1 MDQERKRREG
11 FKIMARYTGPKH
23 RLARKEGV
31 NLLDKSSQSLMRRL
45 ATPPGIHGKKRK
57 RRLSEYGL
65 QLREKQ
71 KAKTTYGLLEKQFK
85 KVVHTV
91 QKEKGDTKELIVAFL
106 ETRLDNL
113 VYRLGFAKTRYMS
126 RQFVSHGHIL
136 VNGKKLSIPSYQV
149 KVNDVILLSEK
160 LQKNPV
166 VMELAQEE
174 EYTVLPF
181 LKKQGFMGKLER
193 MPKLEDVQ
201 VPFDLQLIIE
211 YYSR

>member
-1 MDQERKRREG
+1 
-11 FKIMARYTGPKH
+11 MARYTGPKH

-31 NLLDKSSQSLMRRL
+31 NLLDKTSQSLQRRL
-45 ATPPGIHGKKRK
+45 STPPGIHGKKRK

-85 KVVHTV
+85 RIVQTV
-91 QKEKGDTKELIVAFL
+91 RKQKGDTKELIISAL

-113 VYRLGFAKTRYMS
+113 VYRLGFAKTRYMA

-136 VNGKKLSIPSYQV
+136 VNGVKLSIPSYQV
-149 KVNDVILLSEK
+149 RVDDVISLNTK
-160 LQKNPV
+160 AQTNPRV
-166 VMELAQEE
+166 LELFKEE
-174 EYTVLPF
+174 VETLPF
-181 LKKQGFMGKLER
+181 LDKKGMSGKLKR
-193 MPKLEDVQ
+193 MPKKEDIQ